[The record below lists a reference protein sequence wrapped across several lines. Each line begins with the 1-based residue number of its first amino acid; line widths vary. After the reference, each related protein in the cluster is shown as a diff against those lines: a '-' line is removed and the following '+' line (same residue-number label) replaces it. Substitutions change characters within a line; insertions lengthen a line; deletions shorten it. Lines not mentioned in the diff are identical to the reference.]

1 MYLDTL
7 GGKDRSPTVRHRKG
21 IWPSQSASIS
31 TIGGGVYLDNPGRGE
46 CSECRTP

>member
-7 GGKDRSPTVRHRKG
+7 GGKDRSPTVGHRKG
-21 IWPSQSASIS
+21 IWPSQSVSIS

-46 CSECRTP
+46 CFECRTP